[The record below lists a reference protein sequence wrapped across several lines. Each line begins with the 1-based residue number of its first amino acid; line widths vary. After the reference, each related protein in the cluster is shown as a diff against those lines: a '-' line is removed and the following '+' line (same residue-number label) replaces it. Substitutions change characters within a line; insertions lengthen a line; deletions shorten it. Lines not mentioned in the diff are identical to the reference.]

1 MSTMT
6 SGNDIVDI
14 VGCMQFKGNV
24 IPQEWYKNIKKDTGK
39 PDLLAIVILADIVY
53 WYRPT
58 EVRDEATGQL
68 KGYKTKFHYDLLQ
81 RDYEAFAN
89 LFGVEKRNV
98 RDAMTRLE
106 KLGVIRREFRT
117 IVTPTGIRCSNILF
131 VELIPN
137 KLYEL
142 TYGRMFNQPMTKNGN
157 RVDENRTLLLP
168 KNDTPNTENGYVAI
182 PKNVIGGT
190 KNRKTNTKNITE
202 ITTEIISSSSIS
214 PPQDDEDDFKK
225 QIDYRKAYELYGDT
239 ATVIHEELCKDDNS
253 DIASGITKQSFEE
266 LCRSISE
273 YASPIRNLSA
283 YIRVCLSNM
292 AAGQRVKRRCS
303 FNQHMKNDDIS
314 DWETFEKSILA
325 N

>member
-6 SGNDIVDI
+6 SGNSIVDQ
-14 VGCMQFKGNV
+14 VACMQFTGNV
-24 IPQEWYKNIKKDTGK
+24 IPQRWYKNIQKDTGK

-58 EVRDEATGQL
+58 EERDEATGQL
-68 KGYKTKFHYDLLQ
+68 TGFRTKFHYDLLQ
-81 RDYEAFAN
+81 RDYEAFAK
-89 LFGVEKRNV
+89 LYGVEKRNV

-117 IVTPTGIRCSNILF
+117 VVTPTGIRCSNVLF
-131 VELIPN
+131 IELIPS
-137 KLYEL
+137 KLYEITHDRVPNL
-142 TYGRMFNQPMTKNGN
+142 PRTKNGN
-157 RVDENRTLLLP
+157 RVGETKTMLLP
-168 KNDTPNTENGYVAI
+168 KNATPNTENGYTAV

-239 ATVIHEELCKDDNS
+239 ATAIHEELCKDDNS
-253 DIASGITKQSFEE
+253 DIASDITKQSFAE

-303 FNQHMKNDDIS
+303 FNQHMQNDDIS
-314 DWETFEKSILA
+314 DWETFEKSILS